1 MEIKMI
7 DSNKTCFI
15 FDVDGTLSEP
25 RQEVKQ
31 EHKKIFINWAKNKQC
46 FISTGSDFV
55 KVKQQIEQNML
66 DCFKSIYCCMGN
78 ETRNSKGFITRQNHF
93 IVPDDLNLDLEN
105 FIRHSLFEYRTGRHF
120 EVRTGMVNFSVVGR
134 NATPQQRKE
143 YYEWDQNVGERIKMA
158 SFINDM
164 YPDLE
169 ASVGGSIS
177 IDIIKK
183 GCDKGQVVHH
193 LQGSGA
199 EKIVFV
205 GDRCFPGGNDYGII
219 RELKNTTLEFEWYN
233 VSSPN
238 ETYNLIKKNEI
249 FRG

>member
-1 MEIKMI
+1 MI
-7 DSNKTCFI
+7 DSNETCFI

-25 RQEVKQ
+25 RQKVKQ
-31 EHKKIFINWAKNKQC
+31 DHKDFFINWAKDKQC
-46 FISTGSDFV
+46 FIATGSDFI
-55 KVKQQIEQNML
+55 KVREQIDIDML
-66 DCFKSIYCCMGN
+66 NCFKKIYCCMGN
-78 ETRNSKGFITRQNHF
+78 EVRNPDGFITRQNHF

-105 FIRHSLFEYRTGRHF
+105 FIRHSLFEYRTGRHL
-120 EVRTGMVNFSVVGR
+120 EIRTGMVNFSIVGR
-134 NATPQQRKE
+134 NATQEQRKE
-143 YYEWDQNVGERIKMA
+143 YYEWDKNIGERLKMA

-164 YPDLE
+164 YPYLE

-205 GDRCFPGGNDYGII
+205 GDKCFPGGNDYGII
-219 RELKNTTLEFEWYN
+219 RELKNTSMKFDWYN

-238 ETYNLIKKNEI
+238 ETYKLIKENNI
-249 FRG
+249 FSEE